1 MNGRTPGA
9 EVLDRPSNCV
19 GDSTDTAIF
28 LSSEEGVRVVG
39 AHEQVSLDFV
49 LGGKIVQHSSN

>member
-9 EVLDRPSNCV
+9 EVLDRPSNFV
-19 GDSTDTAIF
+19 GDSTDTTIF
-28 LSSEEGVRVVG
+28 LSSGKGVRVVG

>member
-1 MNGRTPGA
+1 MAGRTPGA

-19 GDSTDTAIF
+19 GDSTDTTIF
-28 LSSEEGVRVVG
+28 LSSGKGVRVEG

-49 LGGKIVQHSSN
+49 LDGKIVQHSSN